1 MQSDRDRV
9 VQHVID
15 QTAALSKL
23 ARDNDL
29 NRLAY
34 LLDSVRREARRFLKN
49 NTEKALNG

>member
-9 VQHVID
+9 VQHIVD

-29 NRLAY
+29 DRLAY

-49 NTEKALNG
+49 DSENSP